1 MQNNFSFFVVDVQS
15 TQKQNQSWKGR
26 ITWDGFQP
34 VVYWHFALG
43 IEEKYNLRIALTVK
57 AEKDH
62 LRLRRSLTEE
72 LANKAE
78 MLNQT

>member
-1 MQNNFSFFVVDVQS
+1 MQDDFSLFVVDVQS

-43 IEEKYNLRIALTVK
+43 NEEKYNFCITLTVK

-62 LRLRRSLTEE
+62 LRLRRPLMEK
-72 LANKAE
+72 LANKAG